1 MDNLRELFVHEIKD
15 LYSAEDQLL
24 NVFPELQKNAS
35 DQELRGALDSHM
47 KETVTHKKRLE
58 EICKD
63 LNTDPAGEHCSAME
77 GIIKELHG
85 FLRKDHAKEV
95 KDAGLI
101 AEAQRMEH
109 YEIAGYGTAARYAK
123 ELGFKDMAEKLHKTL
138 EEERAADEKLTKLAE
153 RRLNREAKA

>member
-1 MDNLRELFVHEIKD
+1 MDNLRQLFVHEIKD
-15 LYSAEDQLL
+15 LYSAEDQLMQI
-24 NVFPELQKNAS
+24 FPELQKNAS
-35 DQELRGALDSHM
+35 DQELRSAFSSHM
-47 KETVTHKKRLE
+47 SETEKHKDRLQ

-63 LNTDPAGEHCSAME
+63 LNTDPKGEHCKAME
-77 GIIKELHG
+77 GIINELKT
-85 FLRKDHAKEV
+85 FLRKDHEKEV
-95 KDAGLI
+95 RDAGLI

-123 ELGFKDMAEKLHKTL
+123 ELGFKDVAEKLHKTL